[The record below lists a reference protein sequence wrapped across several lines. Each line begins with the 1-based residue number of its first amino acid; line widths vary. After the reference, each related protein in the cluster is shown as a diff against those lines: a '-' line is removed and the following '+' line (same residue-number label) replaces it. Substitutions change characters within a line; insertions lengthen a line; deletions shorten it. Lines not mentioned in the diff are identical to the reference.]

1 MINARISFLFAL
13 DPREGIFSMHIKTD
27 AIYHVSSLF
36 CISLLFFPLKRSRF
50 IVLLLLL
57 PPLIE
62 IAQFFVPGR
71 VPDVMDAFHGY
82 IGILLAYCLIQMW
95 QELLPAIKKLR
106 LHLQRQ

>member
-1 MINARISFLFAL
+1 MINGGISFLVTL
-13 DPREGIFSMHIKTD
+13 GSRQGIFSMNIKTD

-36 CISLLFFPLKRSRF
+36 FISLIFFPLKRSRL
-50 IVLLLLL
+50 IVSLFLL
-57 PPLIE
+57 PPLVE

-82 IGILLAYCLIQMW
+82 MGIVLAYCLIHMW
-95 QELLPAIKKLR
+95 QELLPAVKKLR

>member
-1 MINARISFLFAL
+1 MNARISFLFAL
-13 DPREGIFSMHIKTD
+13 GPREGIFSMNIKTD

-36 CISLLFFPLKRSRF
+36 FVALIFFPLKRSRLL
-50 IVLLLLL
+50 VLLFLL

-62 IAQFFVPGR
+62 TAQFFVPGR

-82 IGILLAYCLIQMW
+82 VGILLAYCLIQLW
-95 QELLPAIKKLR
+95 QELLPAVRKLR